1 MNIST
6 NCHENLTNLTTI
18 VGDKHKN
25 QNKCVNAFFLLQ
37 GYVQKFQNK
46 SCSLS
51 TMFTFHSF
59 FGGIVLPEILKDH
72 I

>member
-1 MNIST
+1 MNIFT
-6 NCHENLTNLTTI
+6 NCYENLTNLTTI

-37 GYVQKFQNK
+37 GNVKKFQNK

-51 TMFTFHSF
+51 TTYTMKSTF
-59 FGGIVLPEILKDH
+59 
-72 I
+72 

>member
-25 QNKCVNAFFLLQ
+25 QNKCVDAVFLLQ
-37 GYVQKFQNK
+37 GYFK
-46 SCSLS
+46 
-51 TMFTFHSF
+51 
-59 FGGIVLPEILKDH
+59 
-72 I
+72 